1 MDLSSF
7 KSVVEYQIQC
17 RSLKQFFTPNINIIN
32 AVKEYNI
39 IRAKAAKNIA
49 SAINNNVLIEA
60 LRKSEKIVQI
70 DTSPQLIKCCISKT
84 NLNVSHGITL
94 MIYIKEKTEIFCIH
108 KRFLSYVN
116 RYYNIVHFDS
126 EIFKLFKSW
135 VLKKYT
141 STDFINK
148 QHVDDILY
156 KFISYNNSSK
166 INLLYIKFNAICDS

>member
-1 MDLSSF
+1 MELTSF
-7 KSVVEYQIQC
+7 KSVVEYQIHC
-17 RSLKQFFTPNINIIN
+17 RSLKQFFTPNIHIIN

-39 IRAKAAKNIA
+39 IRANAAKNIA
-49 SAINNNVLIEA
+49 STINNNTLIES

-70 DTSPQLIKCCISKT
+70 DTSPQLSKCCISKT

-94 MIYIKEKTEIFCIH
+94 MIYIKEQIEIFCIH

-135 VLKKYT
+135 VLKKYIT
-141 STDFINK
+141 TEFINK
-148 QHVDDILY
+148 QNVDDILE

-166 INLLYIKFNAICDS
+166 INFLYIKFNTICDF

>member
-1 MDLSSF
+1 MELTSF

-17 RSLKQFFTPNINIIN
+17 RSLKHFFTPNITIIN

-39 IRAKAAKNIA
+39 IRANAAKNIA
-49 SAINNNVLIEA
+49 STINNKTLIEA

-70 DTSPQLIKCCISKT
+70 DTAPPLSKCCISK
-84 NLNVSHGITL
+84 NDLNVSHGITL

-141 STDFINK
+141 STECINK
-148 QHVDDILY
+148 QNVDGILK

-166 INLLYIKFNAICDS
+166 INLLYIKFNIICDF